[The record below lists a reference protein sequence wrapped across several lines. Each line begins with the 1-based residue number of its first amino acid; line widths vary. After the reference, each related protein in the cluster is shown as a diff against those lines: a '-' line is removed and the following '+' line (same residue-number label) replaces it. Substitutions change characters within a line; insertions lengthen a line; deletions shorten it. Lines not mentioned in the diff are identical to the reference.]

1 MLTPENEIPKYRK
14 KINKTIKKAKHKHI
28 YEICL
33 LYDIK
38 SKYYYK
44 GSYCII
50 CGKIGN
56 FGMETKRNDMG
67 LIQMLSQDELKQKY
81 KDCKVKEV
89 TNISKVKYV
98 SL

>member
-89 TNISKVKYV
+89 TNIRKVKYV